1 MSSGLPCG
9 LVLEN
14 PPSSA
19 GDVGSVSG
27 GETKIPRAVEQLSL
41 HASTKELECP
51 DKEPTQT

>member
-1 MSSGLPCG
+1 MSSGLPRA

-27 GETKIPRAVEQLSL
+27 GETKIPHAMEQLSL
-41 HASTKELECP
+41 HASTKEPERP
-51 DKEPTQT
+51 DKEPTQP